1 MQYINKHR
9 LLALFLVL
17 TLLFTITLSYAQ
29 KIGNDISNSVMRL
42 HIIANSDSET
52 DQSMKL
58 RIRNRVL
65 SETQNIFTDAKSPEE
80 TISLAREN
88 ISLIRKIAEN
98 EVERMGFDYKV
109 KATVGSFPFPTKS
122 YGNLTLPAGEYNAVR
137 IELGEAQGKNW
148 WCVLYPPLC
157 FTDGVLSASSDTI
170 SKLKNNL
177 SENELSLI
185 SQKSVPVKVRF
196 KIVEVFQNL
205 F

>member
-1 MQYINKHR
+1 MQYINKQR
-9 LLALFLVL
+9 FLALFLFL
-17 TLLFTITLSYAQ
+17 TLLFTIGLSYAQ
-29 KIGNDISNSVMRL
+29 KTFNNISDSVMRL

-58 RIRNRVL
+58 RIRNRIL
-65 SETQNIFTDAKSPEE
+65 RETQNIFTTVQSPQETLLQAK
-80 TISLAREN
+80 EN

-109 KATVGSFPFPTKS
+109 KVTVGKFSFPTKS
-122 YGNLTLPAGEYNAVR
+122 YGNLTLPAGKYNAVR

-157 FTDGVLSASSDTI
+157 FTDEVLSASPDTM
-170 SKLKNNL
+170 SKLENNL
-177 SENELSLI
+177 SENDFNLI
-185 SQKSVPVKVRF
+185 SQNTVPVKVRF
-196 KIVEVFQNL
+196 KIVEIFQNL

>member
-17 TLLFTITLSYAQ
+17 TLLFTAFLSYAQ

-42 HIIANSDSET
+42 HIIANSNTET

-65 SETQNIFTDAKSPEE
+65 SETQNIFTNAQSTEE
-80 TISLAREN
+80 TISQARKN
-88 ISLIRKIAEN
+88 ISLIRKIAED

-109 KATVGSFPFPTKS
+109 KVTIGRFPFPTKN
-122 YGNLTLPAGEYNAVR
+122 YGNLTLPAGKYNAVR

-157 FTDGVLSASSDTI
+157 FTDGVLSASSDAMT
-170 SKLKNNL
+170 KLENSL
-177 SENELSLI
+177 SEDEFSLI
-185 SQKSVPVKVRF
+185 SQKTTPVKVRF

>member
-1 MQYINKHR
+1 MQYINKQR
-9 LLALFLVL
+9 FLALFLFL
-17 TLLFTITLSYAQ
+17 TLLFTIGLSYT
-29 KIGNDISNSVMRL
+29 KKTFNNISDSVMRL

-58 RIRNRVL
+58 RIRNRIL
-65 SETQNIFTDAKSPEE
+65 RETQNIFTNAQSPKE
-80 TISLAREN
+80 TISLAKES

-109 KATVGSFPFPTKS
+109 KVTIGEFPFPTKS
-122 YGNLTLPAGEYNAVR
+122 YGNLTLPAGKYNAVR

-157 FTDGVLSASSDTI
+157 FTDGVLSASPDTM
-170 SKLKNNL
+170 SKLENNL
-177 SENELSLI
+177 SENDFNLI
-185 SQKSVPVKVRF
+185 SQNTVPVKVRF